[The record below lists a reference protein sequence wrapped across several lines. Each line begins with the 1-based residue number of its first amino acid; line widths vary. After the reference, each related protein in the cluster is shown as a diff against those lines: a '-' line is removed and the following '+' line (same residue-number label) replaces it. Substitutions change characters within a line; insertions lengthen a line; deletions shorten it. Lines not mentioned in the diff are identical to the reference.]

1 MMKSNNSKL
10 RFRFLNY
17 TVITFALSIAASQ
30 AAVADSCTAIDT
42 NLEAHYES
50 MRNYSNYYGDNDWD
64 LFKKATADFYDAVAS
79 YIALP
84 NSMSCELSL
93 ASATGVNIQT
103 STDGKFRT
111 LSWDELNGGT
121 MHHFDG
127 LIQFQN
133 EQTDHIL
140 TNAINRDVMAVKTI
154 KLPDEKDSEKT
165 IYMLIERGIYSNIAR
180 SESINLYE
188 IKGDKLIYPNIIQ
201 TSSRTTNTLGFEYS
215 AHSPNGPIKMP
226 FFHYEP
232 KDKIISFPV
241 VIESEEYIYGEMTN
255 RLIKYQ
261 FKDGFFRKVTS

>member
-1 MMKSNNSKL
+1 MKSNNGKL
-10 RFRFLNY
+10 RFLLLKH

-30 AAVADSCTAIDT
+30 AALADSCKAVDK
-42 NLEAHYES
+42 NLAAHYKS
-50 MRNYSNYYGDNDWD
+50 MRNYSNYYGNNDWD
-64 LFKKATADFYDAVAS
+64 LFKKATANFYDVVAS
-79 YIALP
+79 YISLP
-84 NSMSCELSL
+84 NSISCELSL

-103 STDGKFRT
+103 SMDGKFRT

-127 LIQFQN
+127 LIQFQS

-201 TSSRTTNTLGFEYS
+201 TSSRTTNALGFEYS
-215 AHSPNGPIKMP
+215 AHSPNGPIEMP
-226 FFHYEP
+226 FFRYEP
-232 KDKIISFPV
+232 KNKVISFPV
-241 VIESEEYIYGEMTN
+241 VIKSEEYIYGEMTN

-261 FKDGFFRKVTS
+261 FKDGLFRKLTS

>member
-1 MMKSNNSKL
+1 MMKSNNRKL

-30 AAVADSCTAIDT
+30 AAVADSCTAIDK
-42 NLEAHYES
+42 NLAAYYKSMAES
-50 MRNYSNYYGDNDWD
+50 SSYYGKHDDNNFD
-64 LFKKATADFYDAVAS
+64 KATKDFYDAVAD
-79 YIALP
+79 YTVAPDGIACDLDQAKKVGI
-84 NSMSCELSL
+84 NVNT
-93 ASATGVNIQT
+93 SA
-103 STDGKFRT
+103 DGKFRT

-121 MHHFDG
+121 MHHFNG
-127 LIQFQN
+127 LIQFQS

-188 IKGDKLIYPNIIQ
+188 IEGDKLIYPNIIQ

-232 KDKIISFPV
+232 KDKVISFPV
-241 VIESEEYIYGEMTN
+241 VIESEEYIYGELTN